1 MPSTKTISDQALQFL
16 QAQRLAPSPQNYWI
30 AFAYHERGESELGKA
45 IAELTDGGVR
55 LTQAHADALYEQF
68 FGRVATDGAGSAQDQ
83 SSDAIRHQALRL
95 ADLATSATAVTGEFS
110 RELTSRLPD
119 IANADAAGLAEFVV
133 VTLERSHRAERE
145 LAATSAQV
153 DQLREQLEAV
163 QGDAERDAL
172 TGLPNRRGIEAH
184 LATVH
189 ASPGPLF
196 IALCDID
203 RFKSY
208 NDRYGHGLGDRV
220 LKTVAHSLRESLPD
234 CLVGRWGGEE
244 FLVVGTS
251 DAAGAVALLERAKGA
266 LGDRYFKLREND
278 EPLGRITFSAGVT
291 PLRVTEQPAAALERA
306 DALMYKAKNAG
317 RDRVLAV

>member
-1 MPSTKTISDQALQFL
+1 MPSINIISEQALQYL
-16 QAQRLAPSPQNYWI
+16 EVHRLIPSPRNYWI
-30 AFAYHERGESELGKA
+30 AFAYIDRGDSKLSKT

-55 LTQAHADALYEQF
+55 LSQAQVDALYAEF
-68 FGRVATDGAGSAQDQ
+68 FGRVAAEGGVAAQGP

-119 IANADAAGLAEFVV
+119 IVNADGASLAEFVV
-133 VTLERSHRAERE
+133 VTLERSQRAERE

-172 TGLPNRRGIEAH
+172 TGLPNRRGIEAQ
-184 LATVH
+184 LVAMQ
-189 ASPGPLF
+189 ASAGPLF
-196 IALCDID
+196 MALCDID

-220 LKTVAHSLRESLPD
+220 LKTVAHSLRETLPD

-244 FLVVGTS
+244 FLIVGTS
-251 DAAGAVALLERAKGA
+251 DITGAVSMLECAKST

-278 EPLGRITFSAGVT
+278 EPIGRITFSAGVT
-291 PLRVTEQPAAALERA
+291 PLRAGEQSAAALERA
-306 DALMYKAKNAG
+306 DALMYEAKNAG
-317 RDRVLAV
+317 RDRVFAI